1 MTTYIVKFS
10 TQAESGSC
18 DIDAETLE
26 QALQLARKAW
36 GDNPDAIV
44 WEHYCERQALTDITI
59 LNESDDVLLEWIDPE
74 ESVRL
79 VAAELLE
86 ALELCEDALSEL
98 ARLDDGTPSI
108 SALGAARAAI
118 TKAKPP
124 HL

>member
-10 TQAESGSC
+10 TQAESGAC
-18 DIDAETLE
+18 DIDAETPE

-36 GDNPDAIV
+36 GDNPDAIA
-44 WEHYCERQALTDITI
+44 WDHYCERQGLTNITI
-59 LNESDDVLLEWIDPE
+59 LNEDEGVLLEWIDPE

-79 VAAELLE
+79 AAAELLE

-108 SALGAARAAI
+108 SALDAARATIA
-118 TKAKPP
+118 KAKSPP
-124 HL
+124 S